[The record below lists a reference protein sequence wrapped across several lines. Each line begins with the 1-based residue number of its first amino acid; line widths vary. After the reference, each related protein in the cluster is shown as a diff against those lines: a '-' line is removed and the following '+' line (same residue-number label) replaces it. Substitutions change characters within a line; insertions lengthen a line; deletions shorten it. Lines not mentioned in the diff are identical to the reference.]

1 MDVKGVAIMTHNTRK
16 TGIFTLALGL
26 AMCLAVILGIISVNP
41 KSVRADTMTIDTLE
55 VAFGKV
61 NVGDSLAA
69 AFEFEDE
76 TERTLKVPAG
86 ANYTATLAFISKNG
100 QATTLW
106 RKTARR
112 FRGAELK
119 INLSSR
125 KLPTASASVLSRKK
139 TINCPK
145 KQTCL
150 KEI

>member
-1 MDVKGVAIMTHNTRK
+1 MTHNTRK

-26 AMCLAVILGIISVNP
+26 AMCLTLIFGIISVNP
-41 KSVRADTMTIDTLE
+41 KSVRADTTTIDTLE

-61 NVGDSLAA
+61 NAGDSLAA
-69 AFEFEDE
+69 AFENSRMKRK
-76 TERTLKVPAG
+76 ERSKFLPAQIIPQRSRLYPKTG
-86 ANYTATLAFISKNG
+86 KRQRCG
-100 QATTLW
+100 E
-106 RKTARR
+106 KTARR

-125 KLPTASASVLSRKK
+125 KLPTASASILSRKK